1 MSSHSTE
8 FTEALSDAALR
19 GVRVLVVEDSWPVA
33 IGLKALLN
41 DLGMEVIGPA
51 ATVFDA
57 EHLAAEDRPE
67 VAVIDINLKGEM
79 AYALIDQLHD
89 QGVRVVVVTACSV
102 VPQAREKAT
111 AIVQKPFSEAHL
123 LAALCEAA
131 FERRS
136 GARAPEI

>member
-1 MSSHSTE
+1 M
-8 FTEALSDAALR
+8 
-19 GVRVLVVEDSWPVA
+19 
-33 IGLKALLN
+33 
-41 DLGMEVIGPA
+41 
-51 ATVFDA
+51 
-57 EHLAAEDRPE
+57 
-67 VAVIDINLKGEM
+67 IDINLKGEM